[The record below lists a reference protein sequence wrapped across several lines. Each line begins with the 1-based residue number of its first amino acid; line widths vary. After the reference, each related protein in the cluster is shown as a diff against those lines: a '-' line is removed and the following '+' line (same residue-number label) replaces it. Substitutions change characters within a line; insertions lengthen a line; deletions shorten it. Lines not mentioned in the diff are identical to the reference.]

1 MKGSVR
7 KRGTKWYYYFDLGI
21 VDGKRKRIERV
32 GGNTKREAEKA
43 LREALNEFDDTG
55 QVIDESSMS
64 YSDFLDSWYKSYVE
78 LNCKE
83 STKRTYKIRIDTHIK
98 PVLGSSKLNNLTPTL
113 LQNFFNDIYKNG
125 YSKNTFKNISS
136 IVKNSLDYAVNPL
149 KILKDNPYN
158 YIIKPKFKNVKKEI
172 QTISKEQFNML
183 IERFPKG
190 NLYHI
195 PLQISYYTGMRLGE
209 VCALTWSDID
219 FNKKTI
225 NVSKNMIFNL
235 NSEFEL
241 TEPKTHASYRTIS
254 IGDNLVKILKEHKIY
269 QKEMKLKLGEFYR
282 DKDYPVPNMVC
293 TSKNGTFIKNTV
305 LTNNISRAVEKDLNF
320 SFNFHMLR
328 HTHASMLIQNGVNP
342 KDVQYRLGHSSINTT
357 LETYTHTNEESRRK
371 VADIFDSL

>member
-83 STKRTYKIRIDTHIK
+83 STKRTYKIRINTHIK
-98 PVLGSSKLNNLTPTL
+98 PALGSSKLNNLTPTL

-158 YIIKPKFKNVKKEI
+158 YVIKPKFKNVKKEI

-195 PLQISYYTGMRLGE
+195 PLQIAYYTGMRLGE

-293 TSKNGTFIKNTV
+293 TSKNGIFIKNTV